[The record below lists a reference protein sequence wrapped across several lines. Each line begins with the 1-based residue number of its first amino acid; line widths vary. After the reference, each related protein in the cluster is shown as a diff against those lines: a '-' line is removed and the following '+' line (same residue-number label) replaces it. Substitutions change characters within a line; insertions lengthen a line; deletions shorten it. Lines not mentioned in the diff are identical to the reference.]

1 MRIAMITGDDLTRYR
16 GGTIHL
22 MEQAENLLRLGHEVT
37 VFAQNRGVYPRQTE
51 VRIRYLPA
59 PGPGPIRLV
68 IYNLCLFLALFMHS
82 LRHRPAVIHTRQM
95 GYAATPLLVAGLL
108 RLPHVLEVNGVLR
121 DELGADRASRARLA
135 LIDTVARLNLHRSDA
150 FSTTTAEH
158 LDRLQE
164 LYGIDRDRATVI
176 PCGVNADQFAPG
188 DGSAWRQEMGISAST
203 FVLVHVGSLYD
214 WRGLD
219 YLLDGLAR
227 FEKEVSDWQLL
238 LVGEGAEQA
247 NLEAY
252 SRRLG
257 MSARVRFVGQVPYVD
272 IAEYLR
278 AADLGVVFYKKT
290 RSLPG
295 DPMKIYEYM
304 ACGLPVLAG
313 DYPNYGGLVQ
323 REEAGLSVDET
334 DTQAM
339 ADALLSLYDSPE
351 DRSRYGR
358 NGVAAARR
366 EYSWLARTRILE
378 GVLRSASG
386 IEERPA

>member
-22 MEQAENLLRLGHEVT
+22 MEQAENLLRLGHEVIL
-37 VFAQNRGVYPRQTE
+37 FAQNRGAYPRPTE
-51 VRIRYLPA
+51 VCIRYLPA

-68 IYNLCLFLALFMHS
+68 IYNLSLFFALLLHS

-108 RLPHVLEVNGVLR
+108 GIPHVLEVNGVLR

-135 LIDTVARLNLHRSDA
+135 LIDMVARLNLHRSDA

-158 LDRLQE
+158 LDRLDE
-164 LYGIDRDRATVI
+164 LYGIDRHRATVI
-176 PCGVNADQFAPG
+176 PCGVNVDRFAPG
-188 DGSAWRQEMGISAST
+188 EGAPWRRKMGIPAST
-203 FVLVHVGSLYD
+203 FVLIHVGSLYA

-219 YLLDGLAR
+219 YLLEGLAL
-227 FEKEVSDWQLL
+227 FEQQVPDWELL

-247 NLEAY
+247 SLEEH
-252 SRRLG
+252 SQRLG
-257 MSARVRFVGQVPYVD
+257 MANRVRFVGQVPYAD
-272 IAEYLR
+272 IPEYLR

-313 DYPNYGGLVQ
+313 DYPNYGGLVR

-339 ADALLSLYDSPE
+339 ADALLRLYHSPE
-351 DRSRYGR
+351 DRLRYGG
-358 NGVAAARR
+358 NGVAAATK

-378 GVLRSASG
+378 AVLRRVSSSG
-386 IEERPA
+386 E